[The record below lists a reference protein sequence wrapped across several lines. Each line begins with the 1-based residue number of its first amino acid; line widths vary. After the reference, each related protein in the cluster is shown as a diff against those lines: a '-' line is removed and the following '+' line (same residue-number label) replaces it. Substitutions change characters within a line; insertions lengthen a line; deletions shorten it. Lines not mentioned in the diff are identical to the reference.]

1 MSRRIIIILYGLL
14 VSIFAGLTN
23 LSAQEQTEQADS
35 LVRLLNAEYLEQ
47 YEEGDDQV
55 RKAMKATFLHNGTY
69 LSSDSSLW
77 YRNTNIINF
86 LGNVKLIQGD
96 AELTSEKLDYYVDED
111 RAEFRGSVVQ
121 MRNEKDN
128 ILRTRILDYNTKD
141 SVAIFSGGASM
152 KSEDGQIIESDN
164 GSYDNAKEYFTFD
177 GNVNMF
183 TDSTFIKTN
192 ALEYDSA
199 KDKAWF
205 IEAISFWRE
214 ENMLS
219 ASKGWYDRNKQTFF
233 FRDKVHAISEEQESW
248 SDTLYYYESSGDVLM
263 KGVVQIQDTT
273 RSTASLS
280 DYVYYQD
287 SIKRIT
293 LKDRAA
299 VVMWEQKDSNIIDT
313 TYMGADTIVIYSMR
327 KCDIPEEEIS
337 LSATRKDNILVDAI
351 AKYRQRAGEHA
362 AASRKQEQEQSRT
375 RPGRR
380 PSSSKPSGDSK
391 SAAPSLTQEDTTAV
405 EDTLALTDTL
415 AVLPPPDTTDIG
427 FITAIGK
434 VKIFRQDMQ
443 VKCDSMRFTELDSI
457 ARFYKEP
464 LVWNEGTR
472 QYSSDSLFI
481 LVNKDGIDRASLM
494 SNAFISVFEDSVH
507 FDQIKSTE
515 VLAYFDSTTALRRF
529 DALGGVTALFYLR
542 EDDVIATVNKVEA
555 RTLSANLKEGEIDR
569 VYYFESP
576 RNDAYPVV
584 QLPEGERVL
593 KGFNWNPDDRP
604 KSKTDITTINLK
616 PSERSRYL
624 RIPRPIYS
632 QTDRFFPGLMQEIKQ
647 GLEAAKLRKSQP
659 QPQQDDSIRVDK
671 SAMPDSLQIAD
682 SLRVA
687 MVDSLAVVDT
697 TAVPDVVKEDEQQQ
711 EEEYMSKAELRRAM
725 RIARRDARWAEL
737 DARDAAK
744 AAKKAEKA
752 AAKEKRKADRLAKAQ
767 ARQEE
772 RDKKLLD
779 KYIEYYTK
787 KKEEDE
793 RKQKSKSLITRERP
807 QAVEAGGEVFSIAEI
822 K

>member
-1 MSRRIIIILYGLL
+1 MSRRIIISLCGLVVCIL
-14 VSIFAGLTN
+14 AGLTN
-23 LSAQEQTEQADS
+23 LSAQEEKEQADS

-47 YEEGDDQV
+47 YEEGDEQV

-111 RAEFRGSVVQ
+111 RAEFRGSLVQ

-141 SVAIFSGGASM
+141 SIAVFSGGASM

-183 TDSTFIKTN
+183 TDSTFIKTT

-199 KDKAWF
+199 ADKAWF

-219 ASKGWYDRNKQTFF
+219 ASKGWYDRAAQTFF

-248 SDTLYYYESSGDVLM
+248 SDTLYYYESIGDVLM
-263 KGVVQIQDTT
+263 RGVVQIQDTT

-287 SIKRIT
+287 SLSRIT
-293 LKDRAA
+293 LRDRAA
-299 VVMWEQKDSNIIDT
+299 VVMWEKRDSNITDT
-313 TYMGADTIVIYSMR
+313 TYMGADTIVINSVR

-337 LSATRKDNILVDAI
+337 LAATRKENILVDAI
-351 AKYRQRAGEHA
+351 AKYRKRASDEA
-362 AASRKQEQEQSRT
+362 ATARRQDQEQSRT
-375 RPGRR
+375 RPSRKPSPGR
-380 PSSSKPSGDSK
+380 PSGDNQG
-391 SAAPSLTQEDTTAV
+391 AAPSLMQEDTTAV
-405 EDTLALTDTL
+405 EDTLAIADTL
-415 AVLPPPDTTDIG
+415 AVLPPPDTTDVG
-427 FITAIGK
+427 FISAIGN

-472 QYSSDSLFI
+472 QYSSDSLFV
-481 LVNKDGIDRASLM
+481 LVNKDGIDRASLL

-529 DALGGVTALFYLR
+529 DALGGVTALFFLR

-555 RTLSANLKEGEIDR
+555 RTLSANLKEGDIDR
-569 VYYFESP
+569 VYYFDSP

-584 QLPEGERVL
+584 QLPEEERIL
-593 KGFNWNPDDRP
+593 KGFNWDPDSRP
-604 KSKTDITTINLK
+604 KSKADITTISLK
-616 PSERSRYL
+616 PSERSRYM
-624 RIPRPIYS
+624 RIPRPVFA
-632 QTDRFFPGLMQEIKQ
+632 QTDRFFPGLMQDIRQ
-647 GLEAAKLRKSQP
+647 GLADAKLRKSQTAP
-659 QPQQDDSIRVDK
+659 QEDSLTLDK
-671 SAMPDSLQIAD
+671 SARPDSLQLAD
-682 SLRVA
+682 SLKVSVA
-687 MVDSLAVVDT
+687 DSLAVVDT
-697 TAVPDVVKEDEQQQ
+697 VAVEAGAKAEVQQE
-711 EEEYMSKAELRRAM
+711 EEEYMSEAELRRAM

-744 AAKKAEKA
+744 AAEKA
-752 AAKEKRKADRLAKAQ
+752 AKKAAKEERKAERLAKIR
-767 ARQEE
+767 ARQEA

-779 KYIEYYTK
+779 KYIEYYTQ

-793 RKQKSKSLITRERP
+793 RKQKSKSLITRERT
-807 QAVEAGGEVFSIAEI
+807 QAPEARGEVFSIAEI
-822 K
+822 E

>member
-1 MSRRIIIILYGLL
+1 MSRRIIISLCGL
-14 VSIFAGLTN
+14 VVCIFAGLTN
-23 LSAQEQTEQADS
+23 LSAQEEKEQADS

-47 YEEGDDQV
+47 YEEGDEQV

-111 RAEFRGSVVQ
+111 RAEFRGSLVQ

-141 SVAIFSGGASM
+141 SIAVFSGGASM

-183 TDSTFIKTN
+183 TDSTFIKTT

-199 KDKAWF
+199 ADKAWF

-219 ASKGWYDRNKQTFF
+219 ASKGWYDRAAQTFF

-248 SDTLYYYESSGDVLM
+248 SDTLYYYESIGDVLM
-263 KGVVQIQDTT
+263 RGVVQIQDTT

-287 SIKRIT
+287 SLSRIT
-293 LKDRAA
+293 LRDRAA
-299 VVMWEQKDSNIIDT
+299 VVMWEKRDSNITDT
-313 TYMGADTIVIYSMR
+313 TYMGADTIVINSVR

-337 LSATRKDNILVDAI
+337 LAATRKENILVDAI
-351 AKYRQRAGEHA
+351 AKYRKRASDEA
-362 AASRKQEQEQSRT
+362 ATARRQDQEQSRT
-375 RPGRR
+375 RPSRKPSPGR
-380 PSSSKPSGDSK
+380 PSGDNQG
-391 SAAPSLTQEDTTAV
+391 AAPSLMQEDTTAV
-405 EDTLALTDTL
+405 EDTLAIADTL
-415 AVLPPPDTTDIG
+415 AVLPPPDTTDVG
-427 FITAIGK
+427 FISAIGN

-472 QYSSDSLFI
+472 QYSSDSLFV
-481 LVNKDGIDRASLM
+481 LVNKDGIDRASLL

-529 DALGGVTALFYLR
+529 DALGGVTALFFLR

-555 RTLSANLKEGEIDR
+555 RTLSANLKEGDIDR
-569 VYYFESP
+569 VYYFDSP

-584 QLPEGERVL
+584 QLPEEERIL
-593 KGFNWNPDDRP
+593 KGFNWDPDSRP
-604 KSKTDITTINLK
+604 KSKADITTISLK
-616 PSERSRYL
+616 PSERSRYM
-624 RIPRPIYS
+624 RIPRPVFA
-632 QTDRFFPGLMQEIKQ
+632 QTDRFFPGLMQDIRQ
-647 GLEAAKLRKSQP
+647 GLADAKLRKSQTAP
-659 QPQQDDSIRVDK
+659 QEDSLTLDK
-671 SAMPDSLQIAD
+671 SARPDSLQLAD
-682 SLRVA
+682 SLKISVA
-687 MVDSLAVVDT
+687 DSLAVVDT
-697 TAVPDVVKEDEQQQ
+697 VAVEAGAKAEVQQE
-711 EEEYMSKAELRRAM
+711 EEEYMSEAELRRAM

-744 AAKKAEKA
+744 AAEKA
-752 AAKEKRKADRLAKAQ
+752 AKKAAKEKRKAERLAKIR
-767 ARQEE
+767 ARQEA

-779 KYIEYYTK
+779 KYIEYYTQ

-793 RKQKSKSLITRERP
+793 RKQKSKSLITRERT
-807 QAVEAGGEVFSIAEI
+807 QAPEAGGEVFSIAEI
-822 K
+822 E

>member
-1 MSRRIIIILYGLL
+1 MSRRIIISLCGLVVCIL
-14 VSIFAGLTN
+14 AGLTN
-23 LSAQEQTEQADS
+23 LSAQEEKEQADS

-47 YEEGDDQV
+47 YEEGDEQV

-111 RAEFRGSVVQ
+111 RAEFRGSLVQ

-141 SVAIFSGGASM
+141 SIAVFSGGASM

-183 TDSTFIKTN
+183 TDSTFIKTT

-199 KDKAWF
+199 ADKAWF

-219 ASKGWYDRNKQTFF
+219 ASKGWYDRAAQTFF

-248 SDTLYYYESSGDVLM
+248 SDTLYYYESIGDVLM
-263 KGVVQIQDTT
+263 RGVVQIQDTT

-287 SIKRIT
+287 SLSRIT
-293 LKDRAA
+293 LRDRAA
-299 VVMWEQKDSNIIDT
+299 VVMWEKRDSNITDT
-313 TYMGADTIVIYSMR
+313 TYMGADTIVINSVR

-337 LSATRKDNILVDAI
+337 LAATRKENILVDAI
-351 AKYRQRAGEHA
+351 AKYRKRASDEA
-362 AASRKQEQEQSRT
+362 ATARRQDQEQSRT
-375 RPGRR
+375 RPSRKPSPGR
-380 PSSSKPSGDSK
+380 PSGDNQG
-391 SAAPSLTQEDTTAV
+391 AAPSLMQEDTTAI
-405 EDTLALTDTL
+405 EDTLAIADTL
-415 AVLPPPDTTDIG
+415 AVLPPPDTTDVG
-427 FITAIGK
+427 FISAIGN

-472 QYSSDSLFI
+472 QYSSDSLFV
-481 LVNKDGIDRASLM
+481 LVNKDGIDRASLL

-529 DALGGVTALFYLR
+529 DALGGVTALFFLR

-555 RTLSANLKEGEIDR
+555 RTLSANLKEGDIDR
-569 VYYFESP
+569 VYYFDSP

-584 QLPEGERVL
+584 QLPEEERVL
-593 KGFNWNPDDRP
+593 KGFNWDPDSRP
-604 KSKTDITTINLK
+604 KSKADITTISLK
-616 PSERSRYL
+616 PSERSRYM
-624 RIPRPIYS
+624 RIPRPVFA
-632 QTDRFFPGLMQEIKQ
+632 QTDRFFPGLMQDIRQ
-647 GLEAAKLRKSQP
+647 GLADAKLRKSQTAP
-659 QPQQDDSIRVDK
+659 QEDSLTLDK
-671 SAMPDSLQIAD
+671 SARPDSLQLAD
-682 SLRVA
+682 SLKISVA
-687 MVDSLAVVDT
+687 DSLAVVDT
-697 TAVPDVVKEDEQQQ
+697 VAVEAGAKAEVQQE
-711 EEEYMSKAELRRAM
+711 EEEYMSEAELRRAM

-744 AAKKAEKA
+744 AAEKA
-752 AAKEKRKADRLAKAQ
+752 AKKAAKEKRKAERLAKIR
-767 ARQEE
+767 ARQEA

-779 KYIEYYTK
+779 KYIEYYTQ

-793 RKQKSKSLITRERP
+793 RKQKSKSLITRERT
-807 QAVEAGGEVFSIAEI
+807 QAPEAGGEVFSIAEI
-822 K
+822 E

>member
-1 MSRRIIIILYGLL
+1 MSRRIIISLCGL
-14 VSIFAGLTN
+14 VVCIFAGLTN
-23 LSAQEQTEQADS
+23 LSAQEEKEQADS

-47 YEEGDDQV
+47 YEEGDEQV

-111 RAEFRGSVVQ
+111 RAEFRGSLVQ

-141 SVAIFSGGASM
+141 SIAVFSGGASM

-183 TDSTFIKTN
+183 TDSTFIKTT

-199 KDKAWF
+199 ADKAWF

-219 ASKGWYDRNKQTFF
+219 ASKGWYDRAAQTFF

-248 SDTLYYYESSGDVLM
+248 SDTLYYYESIGDVLM
-263 KGVVQIQDTT
+263 RGVVQIQDTT

-287 SIKRIT
+287 SLSRIT
-293 LKDRAA
+293 LRDRAA
-299 VVMWEQKDSNIIDT
+299 VVMWEKRDSNITDT
-313 TYMGADTIVIYSMR
+313 TYMGADTIVINSVR

-337 LSATRKDNILVDAI
+337 LAATRKENILVDAI
-351 AKYRQRAGEHA
+351 AQYRKRASDEA
-362 AASRKQEQEQSRT
+362 ATARRQNQEQSGT
-375 RPGRR
+375 RPSRKPSPGR
-380 PSSSKPSGDSK
+380 PSGDNQG
-391 SAAPSLTQEDTTAV
+391 AAPSLMQEDTTAV
-405 EDTLALTDTL
+405 EDTLAIADTL
-415 AVLPPPDTTDIG
+415 AVLPPPDTTDVG
-427 FITAIGK
+427 FISAIGN

-472 QYSSDSLFI
+472 QYSSDSLFV
-481 LVNKDGIDRASLM
+481 LVNKDGIDRASLL

-529 DALGGVTALFYLR
+529 DALGGVTALFFLR

-555 RTLSANLKEGEIDR
+555 RTLSANLKEGDIDR
-569 VYYFESP
+569 VYYFDSP

-584 QLPEGERVL
+584 QLPEEERIL
-593 KGFNWNPDDRP
+593 KGFNWDPDSRP
-604 KSKTDITTINLK
+604 KSKADITTISLK
-616 PSERSRYL
+616 PSERSRYM
-624 RIPRPIYS
+624 RIPRPVFA
-632 QTDRFFPGLMQEIKQ
+632 QTDRFFPGLMQDIRQ
-647 GLEAAKLRKSQP
+647 GLADAKLRKSQTAP
-659 QPQQDDSIRVDK
+659 QEDSLTLDK
-671 SAMPDSLQIAD
+671 SARPDSLQLAD
-682 SLRVA
+682 SLKISVA
-687 MVDSLAVVDT
+687 DSLAVVDT
-697 TAVPDVVKEDEQQQ
+697 VAVEAGAKAEVQQE

-744 AAKKAEKA
+744 AAEKA
-752 AAKEKRKADRLAKAQ
+752 AKKAAKEKRKAERLAKIR
-767 ARQEE
+767 ARQEA

-779 KYIEYYTK
+779 KYIEYYTQ

-793 RKQKSKSLITRERP
+793 RKQKSKSLITRERT
-807 QAVEAGGEVFSIAEI
+807 QAPEAGGEVFSIAEI
-822 K
+822 E

>member
-14 VSIFAGLTN
+14 VCIFAGLTN

-141 SVAIFSGGASM
+141 SVAIFSGGAAM

-219 ASKGWYDRNKQTFF
+219 ASKGWYDRAEQTFF
-233 FRDKVHAISEEQESW
+233 FRDKVHAISQEQESW
-248 SDTLYYYESSGDVLM
+248 SDSLYYYESSGDVLM

-280 DYVYYQD
+280 DYVFYQD
-287 SIKRIT
+287 SLKRIT
-293 LKDRAA
+293 LKNRAA
-299 VVMWEQKDSNIIDT
+299 VVMWEQKDSNIVDT
-313 TYMGADTIVIYSMR
+313 TYMGADTIVIYSVR

-337 LSATRKDNILVDAI
+337 LAATRKENILVDAI
-351 AKYRQRAGEHA
+351 AKYRQRAGEQA
-362 AASRKQEQEQSRT
+362 AAAKMQEREQSRT
-375 RPGRR
+375 RQNR
-380 PSSSKPSGDSK
+380 KPSGNSK
-391 SAAPSLTQEDTTAV
+391 GTGPSLTQEDTTAV
-405 EDTLALTDTL
+405 EDTLALMDTL

-427 FITAIGK
+427 FISAVGK

-542 EDDVIATVNKVEA
+542 EDDVIATVNKVET
-555 RTLSANLKEGEIDR
+555 RTLSANLKEGDIDR

-576 RNDAYPVV
+576 KNDAYPVV
-584 QLPEGERVL
+584 QLPEEERVL

-659 QPQQDDSIRVDK
+659 QKQQEDSIRVDK

-687 MVDSLAVVDT
+687 VVDSLAVVDT
-697 TAVPDVVKEDEQQQ
+697 TAVADAVKEEKQQ

-744 AAKKAEKA
+744 AAAKAEKA

-807 QAVEAGGEVFSIAEI
+807 QAVEAGGEVFSITEV

>member
-1 MSRRIIIILYGLL
+1 MSRRIIISLCGL
-14 VSIFAGLTN
+14 VVCIFAGLTN
-23 LSAQEQTEQADS
+23 LSAQEEKEQADS

-47 YEEGDDQV
+47 YEEGDEQV

-111 RAEFRGSVVQ
+111 RAEFRGSLVQ

-141 SVAIFSGGASM
+141 SIAVFSGGASM

-183 TDSTFIKTN
+183 TDSTFIKTT

-199 KDKAWF
+199 ADKAWF

-219 ASKGWYDRNKQTFF
+219 ASKGWYDRAAQTFF

-248 SDTLYYYESSGDVLM
+248 SDTLYYYESIGDVLM
-263 KGVVQIQDTT
+263 RGVVQIQDTT

-287 SIKRIT
+287 SLSRIT
-293 LKDRAA
+293 LRDRAA
-299 VVMWEQKDSNIIDT
+299 VVMWEKRDSNITDT
-313 TYMGADTIVIYSMR
+313 TYMGADTIVINSVR

-337 LSATRKDNILVDAI
+337 LAATRKENILVDAI
-351 AKYRQRAGEHA
+351 AKYRKRASDEA
-362 AASRKQEQEQSRT
+362 ATARRQDQEQSGT
-375 RPGRR
+375 RPSRKPSPGR
-380 PSSSKPSGDSK
+380 PSGDNQG
-391 SAAPSLTQEDTTAV
+391 AAPSLMQEDTTAV
-405 EDTLALTDTL
+405 EDTLAIADTL
-415 AVLPPPDTTDIG
+415 AVLPPPDTTDVG
-427 FITAIGK
+427 FISAIGN

-472 QYSSDSLFI
+472 QYSSDSLFV
-481 LVNKDGIDRASLM
+481 LVNKDGIDRASLL

-529 DALGGVTALFYLR
+529 DALGGVTALFFLR

-555 RTLSANLKEGEIDR
+555 RTLSANLKEGDIDR
-569 VYYFESP
+569 VYYFDSP

-584 QLPEGERVL
+584 QLPEEERIL
-593 KGFNWNPDDRP
+593 KGFNWDPDSRP
-604 KSKTDITTINLK
+604 KSKADITTISLK
-616 PSERSRYL
+616 PSERSRYM
-624 RIPRPIYS
+624 RIPRPVFA
-632 QTDRFFPGLMQEIKQ
+632 QTDRFFPGLMQDIRQ
-647 GLEAAKLRKSQP
+647 GLADAKLRKSQTAP
-659 QPQQDDSIRVDK
+659 QEDSLTLDK
-671 SAMPDSLQIAD
+671 SARPDSLQLAD
-682 SLRVA
+682 SLKISVA
-687 MVDSLAVVDT
+687 DSLAVVDT
-697 TAVPDVVKEDEQQQ
+697 VAVEAGAKAEVQQE
-711 EEEYMSKAELRRAM
+711 EEEYMSEAELRRAM

-744 AAKKAEKA
+744 AAEKAAKKAE
-752 AAKEKRKADRLAKAQ
+752 KEKRKAERLAKIR
-767 ARQEE
+767 ARQEA

-779 KYIEYYTK
+779 KYIEYYTQ

-793 RKQKSKSLITRERP
+793 RKQKSKSLITRERT
-807 QAVEAGGEVFSIAEI
+807 QAPEAGGEVFSIAEI
-822 K
+822 E

>member
-14 VSIFAGLTN
+14 VCIFAGLTN

-141 SVAIFSGGASM
+141 SIAIFSGGAAM

-219 ASKGWYDRNKQTFF
+219 ASKGWYDRAEQTFF
-233 FRDKVHAISEEQESW
+233 FRDKVHAISQEQESW
-248 SDTLYYYESSGDVLM
+248 SDSLYYYESSGDVLM

-280 DYVYYQD
+280 DYVFYQD
-287 SIKRIT
+287 SLKRIT
-293 LKDRAA
+293 LKNRAA
-299 VVMWEQKDSNIIDT
+299 VVMWEQKDSNIVDT
-313 TYMGADTIVIYSMR
+313 TYMGADTIVIYSVR

-337 LSATRKDNILVDAI
+337 LAATRKENILVDAI
-351 AKYRQRAGEHA
+351 AKYRQRAGEQA
-362 AASRKQEQEQSRT
+362 AAAKMQEREQSRT
-375 RPGRR
+375 RPNR
-380 PSSSKPSGDSK
+380 KPSGNSK
-391 SAAPSLTQEDTTAV
+391 GTGPSLTQEDTTAV

-427 FITAIGK
+427 FISAVGK

-542 EDDVIATVNKVEA
+542 EDDVIATVNKVET
-555 RTLSANLKEGEIDR
+555 RTLSANLKEGDIDR

-576 RNDAYPVV
+576 KNDAYPVV
-584 QLPEGERVL
+584 QLPEEERVL

-604 KSKTDITTINLK
+604 KSKTDITTIDLK

-659 QPQQDDSIRVDK
+659 QKQQEDSIRVDK

-687 MVDSLAVVDT
+687 VVDSLAVVDT
-697 TAVPDVVKEDEQQQ
+697 TAVADAVKEEEQQQ

-744 AAKKAEKA
+744 AAAKAEKA

-767 ARQEE
+767 ARQEA

-807 QAVEAGGEVFSIAEI
+807 QAVEAGGEVFSITEI

>member
-1 MSRRIIIILYGLL
+1 MSRRIIISLCGL
-14 VSIFAGLTN
+14 VVCIFAGLTN
-23 LSAQEQTEQADS
+23 LSAQEEKEQADS

-47 YEEGDDQV
+47 YEEGDEQV

-111 RAEFRGSVVQ
+111 RAEFRGSLVQ

-128 ILRTRILDYNTKD
+128 ILRTRVLDYNTKD
-141 SVAIFSGGASM
+141 SIAVFSGGASM

-183 TDSTFIKTN
+183 TDSTFIKTT

-199 KDKAWF
+199 ADKAWF

-219 ASKGWYDRNKQTFF
+219 ASKGWYDRAAQTFF

-248 SDTLYYYESSGDVLM
+248 SDTLYYYESIGDVLM
-263 KGVVQIQDTT
+263 RGVVQIQDTT

-287 SIKRIT
+287 SLSRIT
-293 LKDRAA
+293 LRDRAA
-299 VVMWEQKDSNIIDT
+299 VVMWEKRDSNITDT
-313 TYMGADTIVIYSMR
+313 TYMGADTIVINSVR

-337 LSATRKDNILVDAI
+337 LAATRKENILVDAI
-351 AKYRQRAGEHA
+351 AKYRKRASDEA
-362 AASRKQEQEQSRT
+362 ATARRQDQEQSGT
-375 RPGRR
+375 RPNRKPSPGR
-380 PSSSKPSGDSK
+380 PSGDNQG
-391 SAAPSLTQEDTTAV
+391 AAPSLMQEDTTAV
-405 EDTLALTDTL
+405 EDTLAIADTL
-415 AVLPPPDTTDIG
+415 AVLPPPDTTDVG
-427 FITAIGK
+427 FISAIGN

-472 QYSSDSLFI
+472 QYSSDSLFV
-481 LVNKDGIDRASLM
+481 LVNKDGIDRASLL

-529 DALGGVTALFYLR
+529 DALGGVTALFFLR

-555 RTLSANLKEGEIDR
+555 RTLSANLKEGDIDR
-569 VYYFESP
+569 VYYFDSP

-584 QLPEGERVL
+584 QLPEEERIL
-593 KGFNWNPDDRP
+593 KGFNWDPDSRP
-604 KSKTDITTINLK
+604 KSKADITTISLK
-616 PSERSRYL
+616 PSERSRYM
-624 RIPRPIYS
+624 RIPRPVFA
-632 QTDRFFPGLMQEIKQ
+632 QTDRFFPGLMQDIRQ
-647 GLEAAKLRKSQP
+647 GLADAKLRKSQTAP
-659 QPQQDDSIRVDK
+659 QEDSLTLDK
-671 SAMPDSLQIAD
+671 SARPDSLQLAD
-682 SLRVA
+682 SLKISVA
-687 MVDSLAVVDT
+687 DSLAVVDT
-697 TAVPDVVKEDEQQQ
+697 LAVEAGAKADVQQE
-711 EEEYMSKAELRRAM
+711 EEEYMSEAELRRAM

-744 AAKKAEKA
+744 AAEKA
-752 AAKEKRKADRLAKAQ
+752 AKKAAREKRKAERLAKIR
-767 ARQEE
+767 ARQEA

-779 KYIEYYTK
+779 KYIEYYTQ

-793 RKQKSKSLITRERP
+793 RKQKSKSLITRERT
-807 QAVEAGGEVFSIAEI
+807 QAPEAGGEVFSIAEI
-822 K
+822 E

>member
-1 MSRRIIIILYGLL
+1 MSRRIIISLCGLVVCIL
-14 VSIFAGLTN
+14 AGLTN
-23 LSAQEQTEQADS
+23 LSAQEEKEQADS

-47 YEEGDDQV
+47 YEEGDEQV

-111 RAEFRGSVVQ
+111 RAEFRGSLVQ

-141 SVAIFSGGASM
+141 SIAVFSGGASM

-183 TDSTFIKTN
+183 TDSTFIKTT

-199 KDKAWF
+199 ADKAWF

-219 ASKGWYDRNKQTFF
+219 ASKGWYDRAAQTFF

-248 SDTLYYYESSGDVLM
+248 SDTLYYYESIGDVLM
-263 KGVVQIQDTT
+263 RGVVQIQDTT

-287 SIKRIT
+287 SLSRIT
-293 LKDRAA
+293 LRDRAA
-299 VVMWEQKDSNIIDT
+299 VVMWEKRDSNITDT
-313 TYMGADTIVIYSMR
+313 TYMGADTIVINSVR

-337 LSATRKDNILVDAI
+337 LAATRKENILVDAI
-351 AKYRQRAGEHA
+351 AQYRKRASDEA
-362 AASRKQEQEQSRT
+362 ATARRQDQEQSGT
-375 RPGRR
+375 RPSRKPSQGR
-380 PSSSKPSGDSK
+380 PSGDNQG
-391 SAAPSLTQEDTTAV
+391 AAPSLMQEDTTAI
-405 EDTLALTDTL
+405 EDTLAIADTL
-415 AVLPPPDTTDIG
+415 AVLTPPDTSDVG
-427 FITAIGK
+427 FISAIGN

-472 QYSSDSLFI
+472 QYSSDSLFV

-529 DALGGVTALFYLR
+529 DALGGVTALFFLR

-555 RTLSANLKEGEIDR
+555 RTLSANLKEGDIDR
-569 VYYFESP
+569 VYYFDSP

-584 QLPEGERVL
+584 QLPEEERIL
-593 KGFNWNPDDRP
+593 KGFNWDPDSRP
-604 KSKTDITTINLK
+604 KSKADITTISLK
-616 PSERSRYL
+616 PSERSRYM
-624 RIPRPIYS
+624 RIPRPVFA
-632 QTDRFFPGLMQEIKQ
+632 QTDRFFPGLMQDIRQ
-647 GLEAAKLRKSQP
+647 GLADAKLRKSQTAP
-659 QPQQDDSIRVDK
+659 QEDSLTLDK
-671 SAMPDSLQIAD
+671 SARPDSLQLAD
-682 SLRVA
+682 SLKIYVA
-687 MVDSLAVVDT
+687 DSLAVVDT
-697 TAVPDVVKEDEQQQ
+697 LAVEAGAKAEVQQE
-711 EEEYMSKAELRRAM
+711 EEEYMSEAELRRAM

-744 AAKKAEKA
+744 AAEKA
-752 AAKEKRKADRLAKAQ
+752 AKKAAKEKRKAERLAKIR
-767 ARQEE
+767 ARQEA

-779 KYIEYYTK
+779 RYIEYYTQ

-793 RKQKSKSLITRERP
+793 RRQKSKSLITRERT
-807 QAVEAGGEVFSIAEI
+807 QAPEAGGEVFSIAEI
-822 K
+822 E

>member
-1 MSRRIIIILYGLL
+1 MSRRIIISLCGL
-14 VSIFAGLTN
+14 VVCIFAGLTN
-23 LSAQEQTEQADS
+23 LSAQEEKEQADS

-47 YEEGDDQV
+47 YEEGDEQV

-111 RAEFRGSVVQ
+111 RAEFRGSLVQ

-141 SVAIFSGGASM
+141 SIAVFSGGASM

-183 TDSTFIKTN
+183 TDSTFIKTT

-199 KDKAWF
+199 ADKAWF

-219 ASKGWYDRNKQTFF
+219 ASKGWYDRAAQTFF

-248 SDTLYYYESSGDVLM
+248 SDTLYYYESIGDVLM
-263 KGVVQIQDTT
+263 RGVVQIQDTT

-287 SIKRIT
+287 SLSRIT
-293 LKDRAA
+293 LRDRAA
-299 VVMWEQKDSNIIDT
+299 VVMWEKRDSNITDT
-313 TYMGADTIVIYSMR
+313 TYMGADTIVINSVR

-337 LSATRKDNILVDAI
+337 LAATRKENILVDAI
-351 AKYRQRAGEHA
+351 AKYRKRASDEA
-362 AASRKQEQEQSRT
+362 ATARRQDQEQSRT
-375 RPGRR
+375 RPSRK
-380 PSSSKPSGDSK
+380 PSQDRPSGDNQG
-391 SAAPSLTQEDTTAV
+391 AAPSLMQEDTTAI
-405 EDTLALTDTL
+405 EDTLAITDTL
-415 AVLPPPDTTDIG
+415 AVLPPPDTTDVG
-427 FITAIGK
+427 FISAIGN

-472 QYSSDSLFI
+472 QYSSDSLFV
-481 LVNKDGIDRASLM
+481 LVNKDGIDRASLL

-529 DALGGVTALFYLR
+529 DALGGVTALFFLR

-555 RTLSANLKEGEIDR
+555 RTLSANLKEGDIDR
-569 VYYFESP
+569 VYYFDSP

-584 QLPEGERVL
+584 QLPEEERIL
-593 KGFNWNPDDRP
+593 KGFNWDPDSRP
-604 KSKTDITTINLK
+604 KSKADITTISLK
-616 PSERSRYL
+616 PSERSRYM
-624 RIPRPIYS
+624 RIPRPVFA
-632 QTDRFFPGLMQEIKQ
+632 QTDRFFPGLMQDIRQ
-647 GLEAAKLRKSQP
+647 GLADAKLRKSQTAP
-659 QPQQDDSIRVDK
+659 QEDSLTLDK
-671 SAMPDSLQIAD
+671 SARPDSLQHAD
-682 SLRVA
+682 SLKVSA
-687 MVDSLAVVDT
+687 ADSLAVVDT
-697 TAVPDVVKEDEQQQ
+697 VAVKAGAKAEVQQE
-711 EEEYMSKAELRRAM
+711 EEEYMSEAELRRAM

-744 AAKKAEKA
+744 AAEKA
-752 AAKEKRKADRLAKAQ
+752 AKKAAKEERKAERLAKIR
-767 ARQEE
+767 ARQEA

-779 KYIEYYTK
+779 KYIEYYTQ

-793 RKQKSKSLITRERP
+793 RKQKSKSLITRERT
-807 QAVEAGGEVFSIAEI
+807 QAPEAGGEVFSIAEI
-822 K
+822 E

>member
-1 MSRRIIIILYGLL
+1 MSRRIIISLCGL
-14 VSIFAGLTN
+14 VVCIFAGLTN
-23 LSAQEQTEQADS
+23 LSAQEEKEQADS

-47 YEEGDDQV
+47 YEEGDEQV

-111 RAEFRGSVVQ
+111 RAEFRGSLVQ

-141 SVAIFSGGASM
+141 SIAVFSGGASM

-183 TDSTFIKTN
+183 TDSTFIKTT

-199 KDKAWF
+199 ADKAWF

-219 ASKGWYDRNKQTFF
+219 ASKGWYDRAAQTFF

-248 SDTLYYYESSGDVLM
+248 SDTLYYYESIGDVLM
-263 KGVVQIQDTT
+263 RGVVQIQDTT

-287 SIKRIT
+287 SLSRIT
-293 LKDRAA
+293 LRDRAA
-299 VVMWEQKDSNIIDT
+299 VVMWEKRDSNITDT
-313 TYMGADTIVIYSMR
+313 TYMGADTIVINSVR

-337 LSATRKDNILVDAI
+337 LAATRKENILVDAI
-351 AKYRQRAGEHA
+351 AKYRKRASDEA
-362 AASRKQEQEQSRT
+362 ATARRQDQEQSGT
-375 RPGRR
+375 RPSRKPSQGR
-380 PSSSKPSGDSK
+380 PSGDNQG
-391 SAAPSLTQEDTTAV
+391 AAPSLMQEDTTAV
-405 EDTLALTDTL
+405 EDTLAIADTL
-415 AVLPPPDTTDIG
+415 AVLPPPDTTDVG
-427 FITAIGK
+427 FISAIGN

-443 VKCDSMRFTELDSI
+443 IKCDSMRFTELDSI

-472 QYSSDSLFI
+472 QYSSDSLFV
-481 LVNKDGIDRASLM
+481 LVNKDGIDRASLL

-529 DALGGVTALFYLR
+529 DALGGVTALFFLR

-555 RTLSANLKEGEIDR
+555 RTLSANLKEGDIDR
-569 VYYFESP
+569 VYYFDSP

-584 QLPEGERVL
+584 QLPEEERVL
-593 KGFNWNPDDRP
+593 KGFNWDPDSRP
-604 KSKTDITTINLK
+604 KSKADITTISLK
-616 PSERSRYL
+616 PSERSRYM
-624 RIPRPIYS
+624 RIPRPVFA
-632 QTDRFFPGLMQEIKQ
+632 QTDRFFPGLMQDIRQ
-647 GLEAAKLRKSQP
+647 GLADAKLRKSQTAP
-659 QPQQDDSIRVDK
+659 QEDSLTLDK
-671 SAMPDSLQIAD
+671 SARPDSLQLAD
-682 SLRVA
+682 SLKVSVA
-687 MVDSLAVVDT
+687 DSLAVVDT
-697 TAVPDVVKEDEQQQ
+697 VAVEAGAKAEVQQE
-711 EEEYMSKAELRRAM
+711 EEEYMSEAELRRAM

-744 AAKKAEKA
+744 AAEKA
-752 AAKEKRKADRLAKAQ
+752 AKKAAKEKRKAERLAKIR
-767 ARQEE
+767 ARQEA

-779 KYIEYYTK
+779 KYIEYYTQ

-793 RKQKSKSLITRERP
+793 RKQKSKSLITRERTQTP
-807 QAVEAGGEVFSIAEI
+807 EAGGEVFSIAEI
-822 K
+822 E

>member
-1 MSRRIIIILYGLL
+1 MSRRIIISLCGL
-14 VSIFAGLTN
+14 VVCIFAGLTN
-23 LSAQEQTEQADS
+23 LSAQEEKEQADS

-47 YEEGDDQV
+47 YEEGDEQV

-111 RAEFRGSVVQ
+111 RAEFRGSLVQ

-141 SVAIFSGGASM
+141 SIAVFSGGASM

-183 TDSTFIKTN
+183 TDSTFIKTT

-199 KDKAWF
+199 ADKAWF

-219 ASKGWYDRNKQTFF
+219 ASKGWYDRAAQTFF

-248 SDTLYYYESSGDVLM
+248 SDTLYYYESIGDVLM
-263 KGVVQIQDTT
+263 RGVVQIQDTT

-287 SIKRIT
+287 SLSRIT
-293 LKDRAA
+293 LRDRAA
-299 VVMWEQKDSNIIDT
+299 VVMWEKRDSNITDT
-313 TYMGADTIVIYSMR
+313 TYMGADTIVINSVR

-337 LSATRKDNILVDAI
+337 LAATRKENILVDAI
-351 AKYRQRAGEHA
+351 AKYRKRASDEA
-362 AASRKQEQEQSRT
+362 ATARRQDQEQSRT
-375 RPGRR
+375 RPSRK
-380 PSSSKPSGDSK
+380 PSQDRPSGDNQG
-391 SAAPSLTQEDTTAV
+391 AAPSLMQEDTTAI
-405 EDTLALTDTL
+405 EDTLAIADTL
-415 AVLPPPDTTDIG
+415 AVLPPPDTTDVG
-427 FITAIGK
+427 FISAIGN

-472 QYSSDSLFI
+472 QYSSDSLFV
-481 LVNKDGIDRASLM
+481 LVNKDGIDRASLL

-529 DALGGVTALFYLR
+529 DALGGVTALFFLR

-555 RTLSANLKEGEIDR
+555 RTLSANLKEGDIDR
-569 VYYFESP
+569 VYYFDSP

-584 QLPEGERVL
+584 QLPEEERIL
-593 KGFNWNPDDRP
+593 KGFNWDPDSRP
-604 KSKTDITTINLK
+604 KSKADITTISLK
-616 PSERSRYL
+616 PSERSRYM
-624 RIPRPIYS
+624 RIPRPVFA
-632 QTDRFFPGLMQEIKQ
+632 QTDRFFPGLMQDIRQ
-647 GLEAAKLRKSQP
+647 GLADAKLRKSQTAP
-659 QPQQDDSIRVDK
+659 QEDSLTLDK
-671 SAMPDSLQIAD
+671 SARPDSLQHAD
-682 SLRVA
+682 SLKVSA
-687 MVDSLAVVDT
+687 ADSLAVVDT
-697 TAVPDVVKEDEQQQ
+697 VAVKAGAKAEVQQE
-711 EEEYMSKAELRRAM
+711 EEEYMSEAELRRAM

-744 AAKKAEKA
+744 AAEKA
-752 AAKEKRKADRLAKAQ
+752 AKKAAKEERKAERLAKIR
-767 ARQEE
+767 ARQEA

-779 KYIEYYTK
+779 KYIEYYTQ

-793 RKQKSKSLITRERP
+793 RKQKSKSLITRERT
-807 QAVEAGGEVFSIAEI
+807 QAPEAGGEVFSIAEI
-822 K
+822 E

>member
-1 MSRRIIIILYGLL
+1 MSRRIIISLCGLVVCIL
-14 VSIFAGLTN
+14 AGLTN
-23 LSAQEQTEQADS
+23 LSAQEEKEQADS

-47 YEEGDDQV
+47 YEEGDEQV

-111 RAEFRGSVVQ
+111 RAEFRGSLVQ

-141 SVAIFSGGASM
+141 SIAVFSGGASM

-183 TDSTFIKTN
+183 TDSTFIKTT

-199 KDKAWF
+199 ADKAWF

-219 ASKGWYDRNKQTFF
+219 ASKGWYDRAAQTFF

-248 SDTLYYYESSGDVLM
+248 SDTLYYYESIGDVLM
-263 KGVVQIQDTT
+263 RGVVQIQDTT

-287 SIKRIT
+287 SLSRIT
-293 LKDRAA
+293 LRDRAA
-299 VVMWEQKDSNIIDT
+299 VVMWEKRDSNITDT
-313 TYMGADTIVIYSMR
+313 TYMGADTIVINSVR

-337 LSATRKDNILVDAI
+337 LAATRKENILVDAI
-351 AKYRQRAGEHA
+351 AKYRKRASDEA
-362 AASRKQEQEQSRT
+362 ATARRQDQEQSRT
-375 RPGRR
+375 RPSRK
-380 PSSSKPSGDSK
+380 PSQDRPSGDNQG
-391 SAAPSLTQEDTTAV
+391 AAPSLMQEDTTAI
-405 EDTLALTDTL
+405 EDTLAIADTL
-415 AVLPPPDTTDIG
+415 AVLPPPDTTDVG
-427 FITAIGK
+427 FISAIGN

-472 QYSSDSLFI
+472 QYSSDSLFV
-481 LVNKDGIDRASLM
+481 LVNKDGIDRASLL

-507 FDQIKSTE
+507 YDQIKSTE

-529 DALGGVTALFYLR
+529 DALGGVTALFFLR

-555 RTLSANLKEGEIDR
+555 RTLSANLKEGDIDR
-569 VYYFESP
+569 VYYFDSP

-584 QLPEGERVL
+584 QLPEEERIL
-593 KGFNWNPDDRP
+593 KGFNWDPDSRP
-604 KSKTDITTINLK
+604 KSKADITTISLK
-616 PSERSRYL
+616 PSERSRYM
-624 RIPRPIYS
+624 RIPRPVFA
-632 QTDRFFPGLMQEIKQ
+632 QTDRFFPGLMQDIRQ
-647 GLEAAKLRKSQP
+647 GLADAKLRKSQTAP
-659 QPQQDDSIRVDK
+659 QEDSLTLDK
-671 SAMPDSLQIAD
+671 SARPDSLQLAD
-682 SLRVA
+682 SLKISVA
-687 MVDSLAVVDT
+687 DSLAVVDT
-697 TAVPDVVKEDEQQQ
+697 VTVEAGAKAEVQQE
-711 EEEYMSKAELRRAM
+711 EEEYMSEAELRRAM

-744 AAKKAEKA
+744 AAEKA
-752 AAKEKRKADRLAKAQ
+752 AKKAAKEERKAERLAKIR
-767 ARQEE
+767 ARQEA

-779 KYIEYYTK
+779 KYIEYYTQ

-793 RKQKSKSLITRERP
+793 RKQKSKSLITRERT
-807 QAVEAGGEVFSIAEI
+807 QAPEAGGEVFSIAEI
-822 K
+822 E

>member
-1 MSRRIIIILYGLL
+1 MSRRIIISLCGLVVCIL
-14 VSIFAGLTN
+14 AGLTN
-23 LSAQEQTEQADS
+23 LSAQEEKEQADS

-47 YEEGDDQV
+47 YEEGDEQV

-111 RAEFRGSVVQ
+111 RAEFRGSLVQ

-141 SVAIFSGGASM
+141 SIAVFSGGASM

-183 TDSTFIKTN
+183 TDSTFIKTT

-199 KDKAWF
+199 ADKAWF

-219 ASKGWYDRNKQTFF
+219 ASKGWYDRAAQTFF

-248 SDTLYYYESSGDVLM
+248 SDTLYYYESIGDVLM
-263 KGVVQIQDTT
+263 RGVVQIQDTT

-287 SIKRIT
+287 SLSRIT
-293 LKDRAA
+293 LRDRAA
-299 VVMWEQKDSNIIDT
+299 VVMWEKRDSNITDT
-313 TYMGADTIVIYSMR
+313 TYMGADTIVINSVR

-337 LSATRKDNILVDAI
+337 LAATRKENILVDAI
-351 AKYRQRAGEHA
+351 AKYRKRASDEA
-362 AASRKQEQEQSRT
+362 ATARRQDQEQSRT
-375 RPGRR
+375 RPSRKPSPGR
-380 PSSSKPSGDSK
+380 PSGDNQG
-391 SAAPSLTQEDTTAV
+391 AAPSLMQEDTTAV
-405 EDTLALTDTL
+405 EDTLAIADTL
-415 AVLPPPDTTDIG
+415 AVLPPPDTTDVG
-427 FITAIGK
+427 FISAIGN

-472 QYSSDSLFI
+472 QYSSDSLFV
-481 LVNKDGIDRASLM
+481 LVNKDGIDRASLL

-555 RTLSANLKEGEIDR
+555 RTLSANLKEGDIDR
-569 VYYFESP
+569 VYYFDSP

-584 QLPEGERVL
+584 QLPEEERIL
-593 KGFNWNPDDRP
+593 KGFNWDPDSRP
-604 KSKTDITTINLK
+604 KSKSDITTISLK
-616 PSERSRYL
+616 PSERSRYM
-624 RIPRPIYS
+624 RIPRPVFA
-632 QTDRFFPGLMQEIKQ
+632 QTDRFFPGLMQDIRQ
-647 GLEAAKLRKSQP
+647 GLADAKLRKSQTVP
-659 QPQQDDSIRVDK
+659 QEDSLTLDK
-671 SAMPDSLQIAD
+671 SARPDSLQLAD
-682 SLRVA
+682 SLKISVA
-687 MVDSLAVVDT
+687 DSLAVVDT
-697 TAVPDVVKEDEQQQ
+697 VAVEAGAKAEVQQE
-711 EEEYMSKAELRRAM
+711 EEEYMSEAELRRAM

-744 AAKKAEKA
+744 AAEKA
-752 AAKEKRKADRLAKAQ
+752 AKKAAKEKRKAERLAKIR
-767 ARQEE
+767 ARQEA

-779 KYIEYYTK
+779 KYIEYYTQ

-793 RKQKSKSLITRERP
+793 RKQKSKSLITRERT
-807 QAVEAGGEVFSIAEI
+807 QAPEAGGEVFSIAEI
-822 K
+822 E

>member
-1 MSRRIIIILYGLL
+1 MSRRIIISLCGLVVCIL
-14 VSIFAGLTN
+14 AGLTN
-23 LSAQEQTEQADS
+23 LSAQEEKEQADS

-47 YEEGDDQV
+47 YEEGDEQV

-111 RAEFRGSVVQ
+111 RAEFRGSLVQ

-141 SVAIFSGGASM
+141 SIAVFSGGASM

-183 TDSTFIKTN
+183 TDSTFIKTT

-199 KDKAWF
+199 ADKAWF

-219 ASKGWYDRNKQTFF
+219 ASKGWYDRAAQTFF

-248 SDTLYYYESSGDVLM
+248 SDTLYYYESIGDVLM
-263 KGVVQIQDTT
+263 RGVVQIQDTT

-287 SIKRIT
+287 SLSRIT
-293 LKDRAA
+293 LRDRAA
-299 VVMWEQKDSNIIDT
+299 VVMWEKRDSNITDT
-313 TYMGADTIVIYSMR
+313 TYMGADTIVINSVR

-337 LSATRKDNILVDAI
+337 LAATRKENILVDAI
-351 AKYRQRAGEHA
+351 AKYRKRASDEA
-362 AASRKQEQEQSRT
+362 ATARRQDQEQSRT
-375 RPGRR
+375 RPSRK
-380 PSSSKPSGDSK
+380 PSQDRPSGDNQG
-391 SAAPSLTQEDTTAV
+391 AAPSLMQEDTTAI
-405 EDTLALTDTL
+405 EDTLAIADTL
-415 AVLPPPDTTDIG
+415 AVLPPPDTTDVG
-427 FITAIGK
+427 FISAIGN

-472 QYSSDSLFI
+472 QYSSDSLFV
-481 LVNKDGIDRASLM
+481 LVNKDGIDRASLL

-529 DALGGVTALFYLR
+529 DALGGVTALFFLR

-555 RTLSANLKEGEIDR
+555 RTLSANLKEGDIDR
-569 VYYFESP
+569 VYYFDSP

-584 QLPEGERVL
+584 QLPEEERIL
-593 KGFNWNPDDRP
+593 KGFNWDPDSRP
-604 KSKTDITTINLK
+604 KSKADITTISLK
-616 PSERSRYL
+616 PSERSRYM
-624 RIPRPIYS
+624 RIPRPVFA
-632 QTDRFFPGLMQEIKQ
+632 QTDRFFPGLMQDIRQ
-647 GLEAAKLRKSQP
+647 GLADAKLRKSQTAS
-659 QPQQDDSIRVDK
+659 QEDSLTLDK
-671 SAMPDSLQIAD
+671 SARPDSLQHAD
-682 SLRVA
+682 SLKVSA
-687 MVDSLAVVDT
+687 ADSLAVVDT
-697 TAVPDVVKEDEQQQ
+697 VAVKAGAKAEVQQE
-711 EEEYMSKAELRRAM
+711 EEEYMSEAELRRAM

-744 AAKKAEKA
+744 AAEKA
-752 AAKEKRKADRLAKAQ
+752 AKKAAKEERKAERLAKIR
-767 ARQEE
+767 ARQEA

-779 KYIEYYTK
+779 KYIEYYTQ

-793 RKQKSKSLITRERP
+793 RKQKSKSLITRERT
-807 QAVEAGGEVFSIAEI
+807 QAPEAGGEVFSIAEI
-822 K
+822 E